1 MIRLILVLIAVIVYL
16 LVGILLQLIEW
27 MIGKFNK
34 PLKDRS
40 SLALIKGVFRVILFL
55 SGTKVTVLGKENVP
69 TDQAVLYVGN
79 HRSYFDIVIG
89 YTLVPGLTGFV
100 AKKEMEKIP
109 LLSLWMKMLYC
120 LFLDRKDIKE
130 GMKTILKGIEYV
142 KKGISIWIFPEGT
155 RNRNEEGSMLP
166 FHEGSLKIA
175 EKGKC
180 PIIPVAFHHT
190 ADIFEAHVPF
200 IRRAEVTVEFG
211 KPIIISELE
220 KDQKKF
226 LGAYTQDIIA
236 QMIREPGSTKR

>member
-100 AKKEMEKIP
+100 AKKEMEK
-109 LLSLWMKMLYC
+109 LSL
-120 LFLDRKDIKE
+120 IH
-130 GMKTILKGIEYV
+130 I
-142 KKGISIWIFPEGT
+142 
-155 RNRNEEGSMLP
+155 
-166 FHEGSLKIA
+166 
-175 EKGKC
+175 
-180 PIIPVAFHHT
+180 
-190 ADIFEAHVPF
+190 
-200 IRRAEVTVEFG
+200 
-211 KPIIISELE
+211 
-220 KDQKKF
+220 
-226 LGAYTQDIIA
+226 
-236 QMIREPGSTKR
+236 

>member
-1 MIRLILVLIAVIVYL
+1 MIRLILVLIVVIVFL
-16 LVGILLQLIEW
+16 IIGILLQLIEW
-27 MIGKFNK
+27 IIGKFNK

-40 SLALIKGVFRVILFL
+40 SLALIQWIFRVILFL
-55 SGTKVTVLGKENVP
+55 CGTKLTVTGRENIP
-69 TDQAVLYVGN
+69 EDQAVLFVGN

-130 GMKTILKGIEYV
+130 GLKTILQGIEYI

-155 RNRNEEGSMLP
+155 RNRGEEGSMLE
-166 FHEGSLKIA
+166 FHEGSMKIA

-180 PIIPVAFHHT
+180 PIVPVAFRRT
-190 ADIFEAHVPF
+190 ADIFESHIPW
-200 IRRAEVTVEFG
+200 IRKTHVTVEFG
-211 KPIIISELE
+211 QPILIQNLE
-220 KDQKKF
+220 KEQKKF
-226 LGAYTQDIIA
+226 LGSYTRGIIA
-236 QMIREPGSTKR
+236 DMLKKQEGAGV